1 MPGKTND
8 LLNQTDLFQ
17 LQQVRY
23 HQPDAQGN
31 VWWVDIVGRADA
43 ASASFEFAQSR
54 AVFVEA
60 RPITPE
66 QARELVAGWGA
77 RRAERRRNPERP
89 PEKQPADE
97 PNKAERQTGFVP
109 YKATISL
116 DQLAITTRPFLVS
129 FEIDP
134 RLTPDDP
141 IFEVDFNLS
150 GNDTTVS
157 VFCDPPATNGTIDLE
172 IESRGFS
179 DADGPGTAPQVFIE
193 GVPKHS
199 GWHITVTRSSG
210 LPVFTLKG
218 SKVVN

>member
-8 LLNQTDLFQ
+8 RLNQTDLIQ

-31 VWWVDIVGRADA
+31 IWWVDIVAGTDPD
-43 ASASFEFAQSR
+43 SASFEFAQSR

-60 RPITPE
+60 RPISPE
-66 QARELVAGWGA
+66 QARDLAAGWSE

-89 PEKQPADE
+89 ADE
-97 PNKAERQTGFVP
+97 LPAKAERRAGFVP

-116 DQLAITTRPFLVS
+116 DRLVIDTRPYLVS

-134 RLTPDDP
+134 RLTIQDP
-141 IFEVDFNLS
+141 VFEVDFNLS
-150 GNDTTVS
+150 GDDSTVS
-157 VFCDPPATNGTIDLE
+157 VFCHPPTTNGTVELE
-172 IESRGFS
+172 IESRGLS
-179 DADGPGTAPQVFIE
+179 DADGPGTAPQVLIE

-210 LPVFTLKG
+210 NPEFTLRGDKI
-218 SKVVN
+218 VN

>member
-8 LLNQTDLFQ
+8 RLNQTDLFQ

-31 VWWVDIVGRADA
+31 VWWVDIVASADA

-60 RPITPE
+60 RPITAE
-66 QARELVAGWGA
+66 QARDLAARWSE

-89 PEKQPADE
+89 PEDAPEDT
-97 PNKAERQTGFVP
+97 PNKPERRAGFVP

-116 DQLAITTRPFLVS
+116 DRLAIDTRPYLVS

-141 IFEVDFNLS
+141 VFEVDFNLTGEDS
-150 GNDTTVS
+150 TVS
-157 VFCDPPATNGTIDLE
+157 VFCDPPTTNGTIELA

-179 DADGPGTAPQVFIE
+179 DADGPGTAPQVLIE

-199 GWHITVTRSSG
+199 GWHITVTRTSG

-218 SKVVN
+218 DKVVN